1 MNTIITIPKILF
13 YPIINI
19 IILFILG
26 FGLTQLIIPRQ
37 LKKYSL
43 WLTPWVTIIFS
54 IFFLVIISL
63 FGLSVKQAIW
73 PLILCF
79 LSTDIYALFNIRKI
93 YFKIDIKKNFFIAC
107 IVLLSLT
114 LNLSPLIRRDRILTT
129 ISLGNNDIIAYTTVG
144 DYLKNHSISESFKT
158 KVDTTTDNLLHDG
171 YRWGTPIINS
181 FFLSLLN
188 LEGYQYTY
196 AAQTVL
202 FALFIPLV
210 FILFE
215 ILFTQSLIGT
225 LIITILTGFNVNLLY
240 MLYHD
245 FFGQVLFWG
254 LELVLFILF
263 YSYLHSDLI
272 KKNKLNI
279 YDYLLGIT
287 VTVLFFS
294 YHEPAFFMFAPIGLF
309 IILKFIFD
317 KKKSLSYIQAI
328 IRIGLISLISGSVSI
343 INAVI
348 FDFKQAFMS
357 NPNQPIGWQLF
368 RNKIPFANPFEA
380 MGFYSIHNFEPMP
393 TLIAVILSVFVI
405 LVILKGVLNSKY
417 RLLTICNLTVF
428 FFFLYWTGI

>member
-144 DYLKNHSISESFKT
+144 DYLKNHSISESFKN
-158 KVDTTTDNLLHDG
+158 KVEKTTDKLLHDG
-171 YRWGTPIINS
+171 
-181 FFLSLLN
+181 
-188 LEGYQYTY
+188 
-196 AAQTVL
+196 
-202 FALFIPLV
+202 
-210 FILFE
+210 
-215 ILFTQSLIGT
+215 
-225 LIITILTGFNVNLLY
+225 
-240 MLYHD
+240 
-245 FFGQVLFWG
+245 
-254 LELVLFILF
+254 
-263 YSYLHSDLI
+263 
-272 KKNKLNI
+272 
-279 YDYLLGIT
+279 
-287 VTVLFFS
+287 
-294 YHEPAFFMFAPIGLF
+294 
-309 IILKFIFD
+309 
-317 KKKSLSYIQAI
+317 
-328 IRIGLISLISGSVSI
+328 
-343 INAVI
+343 
-348 FDFKQAFMS
+348 
-357 NPNQPIGWQLF
+357 
-368 RNKIPFANPFEA
+368 
-380 MGFYSIHNFEPMP
+380 
-393 TLIAVILSVFVI
+393 
-405 LVILKGVLNSKY
+405 
-417 RLLTICNLTVF
+417 
-428 FFFLYWTGI
+428 